1 MRRGLG
7 FVSWLVLSAC
17 AGLPRGPVL
26 PETSFRLRELKL
38 ANGLRVIVEE
48 DHATPLVGV
57 FTVVGVG
64 SSGDPAGRAGLAH
77 LLEHL
82 AFRAKPGGK
91 DTAWNQLEG
100 AGVGFLNASTSFD
113 ETVYMNV
120 GTRDLLPKL
129 LSIEVG
135 RMVDPLNGV
144 DQSVV
149 DVEREVVRNE
159 LRQRGENAIG
169 PALNFMQEAVFP
181 EGHPYARPIGGSHES
196 LSAITLDDVKK
207 FALGNYR
214 PDNMTLLIIG
224 DVDLEHIEATLKQA
238 LPSPVFEPR
247 QSRTSTP
254 SRLAATG
261 TEPPAPPQL
270 LLAKKFATVPTP
282 ELWVVWSL
290 PRGFDANDA
299 VMLDF
304 LSAQANQELSTASGD
319 PDVVSVS
326 AFAVPGA
333 AASMLVVKATLRKG
347 DHVERSLERVLDQVV
362 KLWSGGVGRDDGA
375 DDAQLVMA
383 NEYVFSR
390 MRNQAAVQLTVEAES
405 LMTRGVS
412 RVTAAHFTGD
422 PLTYGRQLK
431 ALAEISPAQVST
443 FAAKYLPR
451 ARARAVLVSPYVAND
466 QAVVAG
472 PAGLAPAQT
481 LPMSTPLSPERV
493 RELGRAHMAHA
504 KLETVVSAKREHI
517 EETLPNGLKVVV
529 HKRPHALPVAAVELT
544 FTRGNGGAE
553 PKGATQLGE
562 YLAEPRSH
570 AYRGSFGISWSSSI
584 SLDRSRV
591 MATGSAG
598 NVPNMLAHLSERVTS
613 MHVDTLMLST
623 FRTDAA
629 DALEAVDEL
638 PALKGER
645 ALQQALFRGHP
656 WGVTS
661 ALKDA
666 RSLSSGDVDG
676 WYERAWSPD
685 NAVLVVTGDLD
696 AEATFLEVKKWLGEW
711 PRVKN
716 PFPAAPPV
724 TFREAPVELLVTH
737 QPNATQ
743 AQVTLACLADGSTF
757 ERSLANQ
764 LLASVLGTALF
775 EKIRGE
781 LGASYGFS
789 GFSGQLVGG
798 VSDVEWQGSIEN
810 SRLTAA
816 MGVMGKLM
824 RDFGKD
830 TLTDRALE
838 RARWDVARQST
849 MAGSTSPSTAET
861 FTRRVLAGHQ
871 TTEEDVALFD
881 SLAALSRE
889 DLLAAWKQ
897 CHGHMV
903 MSVVGDEETVRFAT
917 QSTSF

>member
-1 MRRGLG
+1 MRHGL
-7 FVSWLVLSAC
+7 SWVLLALSAC

-26 PETSFRLRELKL
+26 PETSFRMRELKL
-38 ANGLRVIVEE
+38 ANGMRVIVEE

-120 GTRDLLPKL
+120 GTKDLLPRL
-129 LSIEVG
+129 LAIEVG
-135 RMVDPLNGV
+135 RMVDPLSGV
-144 DQSVV
+144 DAAVV

-159 LRQRGENAIG
+159 LRQRGENSIG
-169 PALNFMQEAVFP
+169 PAFNFMQEAVFP
-181 EGHPYARPIGGSHES
+181 EGHPYARPVGGSHES
-196 LSAITLDDVKK
+196 LSAITFDDVKQ
-207 FALGNYR
+207 FALKHYR

-224 DVDLEHIEATLKQA
+224 DVDLEHIEAVIKQG
-238 LPSPVFEPR
+238 LPSPVFEPKA
-247 QSRTSTP
+247 SRALTP

-261 TEPPAPPQL
+261 KEPPEPPKTQL
-270 LLAKKFATVPTP
+270 TRKFATVPTP

-304 LSAQANQELSTASGD
+304 LSVQANQELSGAAGD
-319 PDVVSVS
+319 PDVVGVS
-326 AFAVPGA
+326 AFPVPGA
-333 AASMLVVKATLRKG
+333 EASMLVVKATLRKG

-375 DDAQLVMA
+375 DDAQLVMFH
-383 NEYVFSR
+383 EYAFSR
-390 MRNQAAVQLTVEAES
+390 MRNQAAVQLTVDAES
-405 LMTRGVS
+405 LMSRGVS

-431 ALAEISPAQVST
+431 ALAQINPAQVSS
-443 FAAKYLPR
+443 FASKYLPR
-451 ARARAVLVSPYVAND
+451 ARARAVLVSPFLAGD

-481 LPMSTPLSPERV
+481 MPMSTPLSPERV
-493 RELGRAHMAHA
+493 RELGRAHMAQA
-504 KLETVVSAKREHI
+504 KLETVVTAKREHI

-544 FTRGNGGAE
+544 FTRGSGGTE

-562 YLAEPRSH
+562 YLADPRAH

-584 SLDRSRV
+584 SMDRSRIL
-591 MATGSAG
+591 ATGSAG

-613 MHVDTLMLST
+613 MHVDSSALGE
-623 FRTDAA
+623 FRTHLV

-656 WGVTS
+656 YGVTS
-661 ALKDA
+661 VLKDA
-666 RSLSSGDVDG
+666 RSLSGGEVDG

-685 NAVLVVTGDLD
+685 NAVLVVTGDVD
-696 AEATFLEVKKWLGEW
+696 AEATFVEVKKWLGEW
-711 PRVKN
+711 QRVKN
-716 PFPAAPPV
+716 PFPPAPAIA
-724 TFREAPVELLVTH
+724 FRDAPVEVLVTH

-743 AQVTLACLADGSTF
+743 AQVSLGCLADGTTF
-757 ERSLANQ
+757 QRSLANQ
-764 LLASVLGTALF
+764 LLASLLGTTLF

-789 GFSGQLVGG
+789 GYSGLLVGG
-798 VSDVEWQGSIEN
+798 VSEVQWQGSIEN

-816 MGVMGKLM
+816 MAVMAKVM
-824 RDFGKD
+824 KDFEKE

-838 RARWDVARQST
+838 RARWDVARQAT

-861 FTRRVLAGHQ
+861 FTRRVLAGHK
-871 TTEEDVALFD
+871 TAEVDFALFD
-881 SLAALSRE
+881 SLAGLGRE
-889 DLLAAWKQ
+889 ELLAAWKQ

-903 MSVVGDEETVRFAT
+903 MSVVGDEELVRWAT
-917 QSTSF
+917 KSAF